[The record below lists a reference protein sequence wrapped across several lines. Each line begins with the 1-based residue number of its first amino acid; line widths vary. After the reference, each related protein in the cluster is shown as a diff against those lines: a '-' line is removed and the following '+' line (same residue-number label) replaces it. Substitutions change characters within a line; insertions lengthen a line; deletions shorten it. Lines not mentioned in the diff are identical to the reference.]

1 MQHNINVVD
10 NNDQCTICK
19 RWFREG
25 GPMDWHMKTVHGPDA
40 EYYHKL
46 FSENAKRVNVPRKR
60 I

>member
-1 MQHNINVVD
+1 
-10 NNDQCTICK
+10 
-19 RWFREG
+19 
-25 GPMDWHMKTVHGPDA
+25 MDWHMKTVHGPDA